1 MLAPVTHILPVTHI
15 QRTRRLPAN
24 GRVLVRTNQKVQS
37 TDVIA
42 EARQEGKH
50 ILINIRRALGQASTK
65 ETENLIER
73 RVGEKVQ
80 KGDVIAKIGRVLP
93 KVVRAPEDGVIV
105 AINNG
110 QVLLEVESK
119 VIQLRAGFSGNIVEL
134 IPDRGAIIEAH
145 GALVQGIWGNNQ
157 IDQSLMLVLAQTA
170 GEALTRDR
178 LDVSMR
184 GAVILGGFCTDGE
197 ALKMANEL
205 PLRGL
210 ILGGLEARLIPLA
223 STLVFPVIVLDGF
236 GPVPMNTTA
245 FRLLSTHEKRET
257 CLNAAGWNLSSGE
270 RPEVI
275 IPLPVQGN
283 LPKET
288 DEFKPEQEVR
298 IQGAPYTG
306 QVATLVRV
314 RPWLTALPNGL
325 RVPAADV
332 RLENNEVVSVPL
344 ANLDVLE

>member
-15 QRTRRLPAN
+15 QRARRLPSN
-24 GRVLVRTNQKVQS
+24 GRVLVRTTQKVNG

-42 EARQEGKH
+42 ESHQEGKH
-50 ILINIRRALGQASTK
+50 VLVNVRRALGLASTK
-65 ETENLIER
+65 DTESLIER
-73 RVGEKVQ
+73 KVGEKIQ
-80 KGDVIAKIGRVLP
+80 KGDVIARAGKFLP
-93 KVVRAPEDGVIV
+93 KVVRSPEDGEIV

-110 QVLLEVESK
+110 QVLLEVDSK
-119 VIQLRAGFSGNIVEL
+119 VYQLKAGFSGNVIQL
-134 IPDRGAIIEAH
+134 LPDRGAIIETH
-145 GALVQGIWGNNQ
+145 GVLVQGIWGNNQ
-157 IDQSLMLVLAQTA
+157 IDQGVMLVLAQTA
-170 GEALTRDR
+170 DESLKRDR

-184 GAVILGGFCTDGE
+184 GAVILGGNCADAE

-210 ILGGLEARLIPLA
+210 ILGGLEAGLIPLA
-223 STLVFPVIVLDGF
+223 NKLVFPLIVLDGF
-236 GPVPMNTTA
+236 GPVPMNAAA
-245 FRLLSTHEKRET
+245 FKLLSTNEKRDT
-257 CLNAAGWNLSSGE
+257 CLNAAAWNLSSGD
-270 RPEVI
+270 RPEII
-275 IPLPVQGN
+275 IPLPVEGN

-288 DEFKPEQEVR
+288 DDFKPDQEVR

-306 QVATLVRV
+306 QIATLVRV

-332 RLENNEVVSVPL
+332 RLESNEVVSIPL

>member
-15 QRTRRLPAN
+15 QRTRRLPTN
-24 GRVLVRTNQKVQS
+24 GRVLVRTNQKVNAA
-37 TDVIA
+37 DVVA
-42 EARQEGKH
+42 EAHQEGKH
-50 ILINIRRALGQASTK
+50 ILINVRRALGLASTK
-65 ETENLIER
+65 ETDSLIER
-73 RVGEKVQ
+73 KVGEKIQ
-80 KGDVIAKIGRVLP
+80 KGDVIARMGRAMP
-93 KVVRAPEDGVIV
+93 KVVRSPENGQIV

-119 VIQLRAGFSGNIVEL
+119 LFQLRAGFSGNIVDL
-134 IPDRGAIIEAH
+134 LPDRGVIIEAH

-157 IDQSLMLVLAQTA
+157 VDQGLLLVLAQSA
-170 GEALTRDR
+170 SEALTRDR
-178 LDVSMR
+178 LDVSLR
-184 GAVILGGFCTDGE
+184 GAVLLGGYCTDAE
-197 ALKMANEL
+197 ALKTANEL

-210 ILGGLEARLIPLA
+210 ILGGMSAGLIPLA
-223 STLVFPVIVLDGF
+223 NKLVFPLIVVDGF
-236 GPVPMNTTA
+236 GPTPMNTAA
-245 FRLLSTHEKRET
+245 FKLLSTNEKRET
-257 CLNAAGWNLSSGE
+257 CLNAAPWDLSSGE

-275 IPLPVQGN
+275 IPLPVEGN

-288 DEFKPEQEVR
+288 DEFKPDQVVR

-306 QVATLVRV
+306 QIATLVRM

-332 RLENNEVVSVPL
+332 RLESNEVVSVPL

>member
-15 QRTRRLPAN
+15 QRTRRLPTD
-24 GRVLVRTNQKVQS
+24 GRVLVRTNQKVNA
-37 TDVIA
+37 TDVVA
-42 EARQEGKH
+42 EAHQEGKH
-50 ILINIRRALGQASTK
+50 ILVNVRRALGLASTK
-65 ETENLIER
+65 ETDSLIER
-73 RVGEKVQ
+73 KVGEKIQ
-80 KGDVIAKIGRVLP
+80 KGDVIARTGRAMP
-93 KVVRAPEDGVIV
+93 KVVRAPENGEIV

-119 VIQLRAGFSGNIVEL
+119 LFQLRAGFSGNIVDL
-134 IPDRGAIIEAH
+134 LPDRGVIIEAH

-157 IDQSLMLVLAQTA
+157 IDQGLLLVLAQTA

-178 LDVSMR
+178 LDVSLR
-184 GAVILGGFCTDGE
+184 GAVILGGYCTDAE

-210 ILGGLEARLIPLA
+210 ILGGMAAGLIPLA
-223 STLVFPVIVLDGF
+223 NKLVFPLIVVDGF
-236 GPVPMNTTA
+236 GPTPMNAAA
-245 FRLLSTHEKRET
+245 FKLLSTNEKRET
-257 CLNAAGWNLSSGE
+257 CLNAAPWNLSGGE

-275 IPLPVQGN
+275 IPLPVEGN

-288 DEFKPEQEVR
+288 DEFKPEQVVR

-306 QVATLVRV
+306 QIATLVRV

-325 RVPAADV
+325 RVPAGDV
-332 RLENNEVVSVPL
+332 RLESTEVVSVPL

>member
-1 MLAPVTHILPVTHI
+1 MLAPVTHILPVTQI
-15 QRTRRLPAN
+15 RRARRLPSN
-24 GRVLVRTNQKVQS
+24 GRVLVRTNQKVNG
-37 TDVIA
+37 TDIIA
-42 EARQEGKH
+42 ESHQEGKH
-50 ILINIRRALGQASTK
+50 VLINVRRALGLASIK
-65 ETENLIER
+65 DTESLIDR
-73 RVGEKVQ
+73 KIGEKVQ
-80 KGDVIAKIGRVLP
+80 KGDVIARTGKFVP
-93 KVVRAPEDGVIV
+93 KVVRSPEDGEIV

-110 QVLLEVESK
+110 QVLLEVDSK
-119 VIQLRAGFSGNIVEL
+119 VFQLKAGFSGNVVEL
-134 IPDRGAIIEAH
+134 LPDRGAIIEAH
-145 GALVQGIWGNNQ
+145 GALIQGIWGNNQ
-157 IDQSLMLVLAQTA
+157 IDQGLMLALAQSA
-170 GEALTRDR
+170 DEPLKRDR

-184 GAVILGGFCTDGE
+184 GAVILGGYCGDAE

-210 ILGGLEARLIPLA
+210 ILGGMEAELIALA

-236 GPVPMNTTA
+236 CPVPVNAAA
-245 FRLLSTHEKRET
+245 FKLLSTNEKREI
-257 CLNAAGWNLSSGE
+257 CLNAANWNLSSGE

-275 IPLPVQGN
+275 IPLPVEGN

-306 QVATLVRV
+306 QIATLVRV

>member
-1 MLAPVTHILPVTHI
+1 MLAPVTHILPITHI
-15 QRTRRLPAN
+15 RRARRLPAN
-24 GRVLVRTNQKVQS
+24 GRVLVRTNQKVNA

-42 EARQEGKH
+42 EAHQEGKH
-50 ILINIRRALGQASTK
+50 VLLNVRRALGLASVK
-65 ETENLIER
+65 EAENLIER

-80 KGDVIAKIGRVLP
+80 KGDVIARIGRFLP
-93 KVVRAPEDGVIV
+93 KVVRALEDGEIV

-119 VIQLRAGFSGNIVEL
+119 VFQLKAGISGVVIEL
-134 IPDRGAIIEAH
+134 LPDRGAIIEAH
-145 GALVQGIWGNNQ
+145 GGLVQGIWGNNL
-157 IDQSLMLVLAQTA
+157 IDQGLMLALAQTA
-170 GEALTRDR
+170 DEPLTRDR

-184 GAVILGGFCTDGE
+184 GAVILGGYCADVE
-197 ALKMANEL
+197 ALRMANEL

-210 ILGGLEARLIPLA
+210 ILGGIAAGLLPLA
-223 STLVFPVIVLDGF
+223 STLFFPLIVLDGF
-236 GPVPMNTTA
+236 GPVPMNVAA
-245 FRLLSTHEKRET
+245 FKLLSTNDKREV
-257 CLNAAGWNLSSGE
+257 CLNAAAWNLSTGE
-270 RPEVI
+270 RPEVM
-275 IPLPVQGN
+275 IPLPVEGH

-306 QVATLVRV
+306 QIATLVRV

-332 RLENNEVVSVPL
+332 RLESNEVVSVPL

>member
-1 MLAPVTHILPVTHI
+1 MLAPITHILPVTHI
-15 QRTRRLPAN
+15 QRVRQLPTD
-24 GRVLVRTNQKVQS
+24 GRVLVRSNQKVNT

-50 ILINIRRALGQASTK
+50 VLVNVRRALGLASTK
-65 ETENLIER
+65 DTESLIDR
-73 RVGEKVQ
+73 KVGEKVQ
-80 KGDVIAKIGRVLP
+80 KGDVIATYGKFLP
-93 KVVRAPEDGVIV
+93 KVVRSPEDGDIV

-110 QVLLEVESK
+110 QVLLEVDSK
-119 VIQLRAGFSGNIVEL
+119 VFQLKAGFSGTVVEVL
-134 IPDRGAIIEAH
+134 PDRGAIIETH
-145 GALVQGIWGNNQ
+145 GTLVQGIWGNNQ
-157 IDQSLMLVLAQTA
+157 IDQGMMLALAQTA
-170 GEALTRDR
+170 DEALKKER

-184 GAVILGGFCTDGE
+184 GAVLLCGYCADAE

-210 ILGGLEARLIPLA
+210 ILGGIEAELISLA
-223 STLVFPVIVLDGF
+223 STLSFPLIVLDGF
-236 GPVPMNTTA
+236 GPLAVNSAA
-245 FRLLSTHEKRET
+245 FKLLSSNEKREI
-257 CLNAAGWNLSSGE
+257 CLNAAAWNLSSGE

-275 IPLPVQGN
+275 IPLPVEGT

-288 DEFKPEQEVR
+288 DEFKPDQEVR

-306 QVATLVRV
+306 QIGILVRV

-332 RLENNEVVSVPL
+332 RLESNEVVSIPL

>member
-15 QRTRRLPAN
+15 QRSRRLPID
-24 GRVLVRTNQKVQS
+24 GRVLVRTNQKVKA
-37 TDVIA
+37 TDIVA
-42 EARQEGKH
+42 EAHQEGKH
-50 ILINIRRALGQASTK
+50 ILVNVRRALGQESNK
-65 ETENLIER
+65 ETDSLIER
-73 RVGEKVQ
+73 KVGEKIQ
-80 KGDVIAKIGRVLP
+80 KGDVIARTGRVMP

-119 VIQLRAGFSGNIVEL
+119 LVQLRAGFNGNIVDL
-134 IPDRGAIIEAH
+134 LPDRGVVIEAH
-145 GALVQGIWGNNQ
+145 GALVQGIWGNNR
-157 IDQSLMLVLAQTA
+157 IDQGLMLVVAQTA

-184 GAVILGGFCTDGE
+184 GAVILGGYCTDAD

-210 ILGGLEARLIPLA
+210 ILGGMAAGLIPQA
-223 STLVFPVIVLDGF
+223 NKLVFPLIVLDGF
-236 GPVPMNTTA
+236 GAVPMNSAA
-245 FRLLSTHEKRET
+245 FKLLSTNEKRET
-257 CLNAAGWNLSSGE
+257 CLNAAPWNLSGGE
-270 RPEVI
+270 RPEVV
-275 IPLPVQGN
+275 IPLAVEGN
-283 LPKET
+283 LPKES
-288 DEFKPEQEVR
+288 DEFKPEQVVR

-306 QVATLVRV
+306 QIATLVRV

-332 RLENNEVVSVPL
+332 RLESTEVVSVPL